1 MTKSIIKASRPLALA
16 IVVGI
21 ASLSS
26 TGCTQGSE
34 ITWHEPGV
42 YKGGGDPLLAK
53 QRDPQHIAALQ
64 ERLVMGQSD
73 R

>member
-1 MTKSIIKASRPLALA
+1 MTKSIMKTSRALALA
-16 IVVGI
+16 MVVGI

-26 TGCTQGSE
+26 TGCTERSVV
-34 ITWHEPGV
+34 TWHEPGV
-42 YKGGGDPLLAK
+42 YKGGDDPLLAK
-53 QRDPQHIAALQ
+53 QKDSQQIAALQ

>member
-1 MTKSIIKASRPLALA
+1 MTNSIMKASRPLALA
-16 IVVGI
+16 MVVGI

-26 TGCTQGSE
+26 TGCTERSE
-34 ITWHEPGV
+34 VTWHEPGV
-42 YKGGGDPLLAK
+42 YKGGDDPLLAK
-53 QRDPQHIAALQ
+53 QRDSQQMEALQ

>member
-1 MTKSIIKASRPLALA
+1 MTKSNIKASRPLALA

-26 TGCTQGSE
+26 TGCTERSE
-34 ITWHEPGV
+34 VTWHEPGV
-42 YKGGGDPLLAK
+42 YKGVVDPLIAK
-53 QRDPQHIAALQ
+53 QKDPQQLAALQ